1 MVAITIQT
9 DQPVTVVIPKG
20 RIDALTST
28 EVDQA
33 LRPLIE
39 KENHIIIDL
48 SQCDYLSSA
57 GIRILLVS
65 GKKLTAKGGKLFLSG
80 LLPEVFQVIEMAGLH
95 QIFSLYKSVEAAQ
108 AEIEQINILSSGSL
122 EWQKGNFAFRFQPL
136 ENIEKPA
143 LLWENQGIVG
153 YNELDFTVGIG
164 TPAESIE
171 EEILTRGIFIS
182 TGYCAGFIP
191 FESIHQAD
199 FRIPKEP
206 SNAGIFVKKALS
218 FGQQPAGMVRIAA
231 SASITLGCLAE
242 ALTPIRQKLG
252 SGDQDMIA
260 MVVAS
265 FDTRCPSITVCLPPD
280 QKLIKHLNLRDPDEI
295 QGVPASADAGKK
307 LWGAKFI
314 LDEVP
319 DLPEG
324 TSLSD
329 FLMKALT
336 LENLINVG
344 PISSDDLLADPVT
357 WIFASKG
364 MEDASDKRLVIQTT
378 DDLVFEPHKAFL
390 ARRLYTDSA
399 RIVIK
404 QIHGGYSAQTYEVTS
419 FNHEK
424 RKLRPTV
431 LKMANRNI
439 IMRESDRCQ
448 KYALPYILNNS
459 AIVLG
464 TKFFGDFGA
473 LRYNFVGI
481 GGEHTQLKWLAH
493 YFKSWPLPQLEPLFD
508 KIFLQILKPWYGQP
522 ISETIH
528 PFADHDPTATF
539 FPTLCQTAAE
549 LLSVPPDEPTIE
561 VAETGQT
568 LTNPYWYLKHE
579 LPRQRQTGIDYYTA
593 ICHGDLNMQNILLD
607 EDMNV
612 YLIDFSETRPRS
624 VVSDFARLEAIFMIE
639 HAPLDNAEEMEEYLK
654 FIAAFYEKI
663 TLGEP
668 LVNNYKGPHSDKI
681 NRLTALTQKMRDYAF
696 QSAQRDPNPVPYCL
710 ALLEWTLPVVCYSS
724 TPLQNK
730 RLSMVIS
737 GLICG
742 NIKN

>member
-9 DQPVTVVIPKG
+9 DQSVTVVIPKG

-39 KENHIIIDL
+39 KENYLIIDL
-48 SQCDYLSSA
+48 SQCEYLSSA

-65 GKKLTAKGGKLFLSG
+65 GKKLTSKGGKLLLTG
-80 LLPEVFQVIEMAGLH
+80 LLSEVFQVIEMAGLH
-95 QIFSLYKSVEAAQ
+95 QIFSIYHSVEAAQ
-108 AEIEQINILSSGSL
+108 SEINRIRLLSTGSF
-122 EWQKGNFAFRFQPL
+122 EWQDGNSTYLFQPL
-136 ENIEKPA
+136 ENVRQSA
-143 LLWENQGIVG
+143 LLWEDQGIVG
-153 YNELDFTVGIG
+153 YNELDFAVGLG
-164 TPAESIE
+164 SPAESTE
-171 EEILTRGIFIS
+171 EEILSRGTFIS

-191 FESIHQAD
+191 FETKYEAD
-199 FRIPKEP
+199 FRIPSEP
-206 SNAGIFVKKALS
+206 SNAGIFVTQALS
-218 FGQQPAGMVRIAA
+218 FGQQPVGLIRIGG
-231 SASITLGCLAE
+231 SVSIAMDQLAE
-242 ALTPIRQKLG
+242 ALSPVKQKLT
-252 SGDQDMIA
+252 SGDQNILA
-260 MVVAS
+260 MLVAN
-265 FDTRCPSITVCLPPD
+265 FDITNPSISICLPLD
-280 QKLIKHLNLRDPDEI
+280 KKLTELLKLLNPEEI
-295 QGVPASADAGKK
+295 QRISASGDPEKL

-314 LDEVP
+314 LDELT
-319 DLPEG
+319 DWSIG
-324 TSLSD
+324 TSLSS
-329 FLMKALT
+329 FLKKALK
-336 LENLINVG
+336 LENLINVE
-344 PISSDDLLADPVT
+344 PITPRDLLVDPIT
-357 WIFASKG
+357 WIFVSSG
-364 MEDASDKRLVIQTT
+364 VEDASSKRLVIQTA
-378 DDLVFEPHKAFL
+378 DDLVFEPQKAFL

-404 QIHGGYSAQTYEVTS
+404 QIHGGYSAQTYEITS

-439 IMRESDRCQ
+439 ILRESERCQ

-464 TKFFGDFGA
+464 TKFFGDYGA

-481 GGEHTQLKWLAH
+481 GGEHTQLKWLAY
-493 YFKSWPLPQLEPLFD
+493 YFKNWPLPQLEPLFD
-508 KIFLQILKPWYGQP
+508 KIFLQILNPWYGQP
-522 ISETIH
+522 IRETIY

-539 FPTLCQTAAE
+539 FPTLCQTAAD
-549 LLSVPPDEPTIE
+549 LLSVSPDEPTFY

-568 LTNPYWYLKHE
+568 LTNPYWFLKHE
-579 LPRQRQTGIDYYTA
+579 YPRQRQAGIDFYTA

-654 FIAAFYEKI
+654 FISAFYEKI
-663 TLGEP
+663 TPGEP
-668 LVNNYKGPHSDKI
+668 LVSNYEGPHSDKI

-696 QSAQRDPNPVPYCL
+696 QSARRDPNPIPYCM
-710 ALLEWTLPVVCYSS
+710 ALLEWTLPIVCYSS
-724 TPLQNK
+724 TSLQHK

-737 GLICG
+737 GLVCG
-742 NIKN
+742 NIKI

>member
-1 MVAITIQT
+1 
-9 DQPVTVVIPKG
+9 
-20 RIDALTST
+20 
-28 EVDQA
+28 
-33 LRPLIE
+33 
-39 KENHIIIDL
+39 
-48 SQCDYLSSA
+48 
-57 GIRILLVS
+57 
-65 GKKLTAKGGKLFLSG
+65 
-80 LLPEVFQVIEMAGLH
+80 
-95 QIFSLYKSVEAAQ
+95 
-108 AEIEQINILSSGSL
+108 SSGSL

-136 ENIEKPA
+136 ENVQQSA
-143 LLWENQGIVG
+143 LFWEDQGVVG
-153 YNELDFTVGIG
+153 YNELDFAVGIG
-164 TPAESIE
+164 SPAESIE
-171 EEILTRGIFIS
+171 EEMLSRGTFIS

-191 FESIHQAD
+191 FETKYQAD

-206 SNAGIFVKKALS
+206 SNAGIFVRQALS
-218 FGQQPAGMVRIAA
+218 FGQQPAGLLRING
-231 SASITLGCLAE
+231 SASILLGQLADSLSPIQQQ
-242 ALTPIRQKLG
+242 LT
-252 SGDQDMIA
+252 SGNHDILA

-265 FDTRCPSITVCLPPD
+265 FDSTNPSITVCLTLD
-280 QKLIKHLNLRDPDEI
+280 QKMIKHLNLRDPEEM
-295 QGVPASADAGKK
+295 QGISASGNPDKI

-314 LDEVP
+314 LDEVS
-319 DLPEG
+319 DLSEG
-324 TSLSD
+324 TSLSS
-329 FLMKALT
+329 FLLKVLN
-336 LENLINVG
+336 LENLISVE
-344 PISSDDLLADPVT
+344 PIAPDDLLVNPVT
-357 WIFASKG
+357 WIFVSSG
-364 MEDASDKRLVIQTT
+364 LEDASHKRLVIQTA
-378 DDLVFEPHKAFL
+378 DDLLFEPHKAFL

-404 QIHGGYSAQTYEVTS
+404 QIHGGYSAQTFEVTS

-439 IMRESDRCQ
+439 IMRESERCQ

-464 TKFFGDFGA
+464 TKFYGDFGA

-493 YFKSWPLPQLEPLFD
+493 YFKIWPLPQLEPLFD
-508 KIFLQILKPWYGQP
+508 KIFLQILNPWYGQP
-522 ISETIH
+522 IHETIY

-549 LLSVPPDEPTIE
+549 LLSVSPDEPTFY

-579 LPRQRQTGIDYYTA
+579 FPRQRQTGIDYYSA

-624 VVSDFARLEAIFMIE
+624 VVSDFARLEAIFMVE

-654 FIAAFYEKI
+654 FISAFYEKI
-663 TLGEP
+663 SLGQP
-668 LVNNYKGPHSDKI
+668 LVNEYKGPHTEKI
-681 NRLTALTQKMRDYAF
+681 NRLTVLTQKMRDYAF
-696 QSAQRDPNPVPYCL
+696 QSAQGDPNPVPYCL
-710 ALLEWTLPVVCYSS
+710 ALLEWILPVVCYST
-724 TPLQNK
+724 TPIRNK

-737 GLICG
+737 GLVCRQI
-742 NIKN
+742 NK